1 MDCPTDDVLISFAAG
16 MLEPNMHES
25 VQTHVKDCSECT
37 QKVQWFVD
45 ELLQGAY
52 DDLQAKSEGTTSWTT
67 GDSDNGAADPTAF
80 ADLNDSFD
88 ASLIQPSKIPGAL
101 GQLDKYQIHGII
113 GDGAMGIV
121 LKALDESLGRTVA
134 IKALKRQLCS
144 NARARRRF
152 IREARSVAAIS
163 HPNVVT
169 VFEVNEQQFCP
180 YMVMEYV
187 AGGTL
192 RQYIREKGRLP
203 ADEVVRLSKGIAE
216 GLAAAHQQGVI
227 HRDIKP
233 ANLLLERSAVR
244 VKISDFGL
252 ARAAVGDV
260 DLTSHGLAVGTPSY
274 MSPEQVQGKK
284 LDCRSDLFSLGCV
297 IYAMITG
304 QSPFRGDCQ
313 FDIARRIL
321 EHDPAPLDQ
330 IVPETPP
337 FLVELTQRLLA
348 KNADDRFASAEE
360 VAEHLEGF
368 LARLNESTTD
378 EFSNI
383 MRQVRLTDKHG
394 DVELSQATTT
404 MLRKRGAWRY
414 RLIVL
419 PLMLVLAALMI
430 WQPWRWLTDGPPDL
444 QQILVGDPAMRP
456 GAVATIGQAI
466 GLAQPGSLILIHPDK
481 EYWETLVLSDPQR
494 LANVT
499 LAAAPDAVRPPVL
512 NSPAPSSTLSVIT
525 IHNVAGVTI
534 RGLEIRPSGSYGIV
548 LEGSCPDVVI
558 EGVHCIQPIGIAQPG
573 IDIRAYAAP
582 EDGGPIIIRD
592 STFYAPGAG
601 HCLRL
606 TQPDGLHAVRVQGN
620 RFWGRGVLVLAEGIL
635 SDVVICRNFFVKA
648 DVAET
653 DEHWV
658 PSISV
663 GLNVNIP
670 DPLPDD
676 GFVVCNNTFFQLD
689 HWLGLVESV
698 TDQQANIALVNN
710 LIVACGIVQGE
721 PHLVEQAATN
731 WRFQANYWEPT
742 PELSSPDHDPLM
754 LAKMHPPIKLV
765 NRNDPRRADFLRPI
779 AGSPL
784 WTAGVGDQAFP
795 EHVGA
800 HSPDNGSSSG
810 FSP

>member
-16 MLEPNMHES
+16 TIEPVMHEP
-25 VQTHVKDCSECT
+25 VQEHLEDCSECT
-37 QKVQWFVD
+37 KKVQWFLN
-45 ELLQGAY
+45 ELLQGDY
-52 DDLQAKSEGTTSWTT
+52 DDLRA
-67 GDSDNGAADPTAF
+67 DSDGTKSLKSRDSDDGAADPTAF
-80 ADLNDSFD
+80 FDLNDSFD
-88 ASLIQPSKIPGAL
+88 ASLMQPSTIPGAL
-101 GQLDKYQIHGII
+101 GQLGKYQIQGVI

-134 IKALKRQLCS
+134 IKVLKRQLCTS
-144 NARARRRF
+144 ERARRRF

-169 VFEVNEQQFCP
+169 VFEVNEQQVCP

-192 RQYIREKGRLP
+192 RQYIRSKGRLP
-203 ADEVVRLSKGIAE
+203 AFEVVRLSKGIAE

-252 ARAAVGDV
+252 ARAAVGSV
-260 DLTSHGLAVGTPSY
+260 DLTSQGLAVGTPSY
-274 MSPEQVQGKK
+274 MSPEQVKGKK

-304 QSPFRGDCQ
+304 HTPFRGDCQ

-321 EHDPAPLDQ
+321 EQDPPPLDH
-330 IVPETPP
+330 VAPETPP
-337 FLVELTQRLLA
+337 FLVDLTQRLLA
-348 KNADDRFASAEE
+348 KNVDDRFASADE
-360 VAEHLEGF
+360 VVAHLENF

-378 EFSNI
+378 EFSDI
-383 MRQVRLTDKHG
+383 MRQVRLPGKRAN
-394 DVELSQATTT
+394 VEPSPATTPT
-404 MLRKRGAWRY
+404 LRKRGAWRQ

-419 PLMLVLAALMI
+419 PFVLLLAALMI
-430 WQPWRWLTDGPPDL
+430 WQPWRWLTDVPPDV
-444 QQILVGDPAMRP
+444 QQIFVGDPAKRP
-456 GAVATIGQAI
+456 GVVATIGQA
-466 GLAQPGSLILIHPDK
+466 LRMAQPGSVILVHPDK

-512 NSPAPSSTLSVIT
+512 NSSAPSLTLSVIT
-525 IHNVAGVTI
+525 IHNVPGVTI
-534 RGLEIRPSGSYGIV
+534 RGLEIRPSGGHGIV
-548 LEGSCPDVVI
+548 LEGICPDVVI
-558 EGVHCIQPIGIAQPG
+558 EGVQCIQPIGIASPSV
-573 IDIRAYAAP
+573 DIRAQAA
-582 EDGGPIIIRD
+582 EGSGGPIIVRD

-606 TQPDGLHAVRVQGN
+606 TQPDGLHAIRLQDN
-620 RFWGRGVLVLAEGIL
+620 RFLGRGVLVFAEGIL
-635 SDVVICRNFFVKA
+635 NDVVFRRNFFVKM
-648 DVAET
+648 DVAES
-653 DEHWV
+653 DQHRV
-658 PSISV
+658 PSITV
-663 GLNVNIP
+663 GLNVDIKE
-670 DPLPDD
+670 PLPVE

-698 TDQQANIALVNN
+698 TDQQANISLANN
-710 LIVACGIVQGE
+710 LIMACGIVQGE
-721 PHLVEQAATN
+721 PHLINQAETN
-731 WRFQANYWEPT
+731 WRFLANYWETT
-742 PELSSPDHDPLM
+742 PELSSPDHDPFM
-754 LAKMHPPIKLV
+754 LAKMHPPIKVV
-765 NRNDPRRADFLRPI
+765 NRNDPRRVDFLRPV

-784 WTAGVGDQAFP
+784 WTAGVGDQEFP

-800 HSPDNGSSSG
+800 HSPDSGSSSG

>member
-1 MDCPTDDVLISFAAG
+1 MDCPTDDVLISFAAS
-16 MLEPNMHES
+16 MLEPVMHET
-25 VQTHVKDCSECT
+25 VQTHVKDCLKCT
-37 QKVQWFVD
+37 KKVQWFRE
-45 ELLQGAY
+45 ELLHGAY
-52 DDLQAKSEGTTSWTT
+52 DDLQGESNETKSLKSR
-67 GDSDNGAADPTAF
+67 DSDDGAADPTAF
-80 ADLNDSFD
+80 SDLNDSFD
-88 ASLIQPSKIPGAL
+88 ASLIQPSKIPGVV

-134 IKALKRQLCS
+134 IKALKRQLCTS
-144 NARARRRF
+144 DRARRRF
-152 IREARSVAAIS
+152 IHEARSVAAIS

-169 VFEVNEQQFCP
+169 VFEVNEQQVCP

-192 RQYIREKGRLP
+192 RQLIREKGRLP
-203 ADEVVRLSKGIAE
+203 AVEVVRLSKGIAE

-233 ANLLLERSAVR
+233 ANLLLERSAVL

-252 ARAAVGDV
+252 ARAAVGNV

-321 EHDPAPLDQ
+321 EHDPTPLDHV
-330 IVPETPP
+330 VPETPP

-348 KNADDRFASAEE
+348 KSADDRFASADE
-360 VAEHLEGF
+360 VAKHLENF

-378 EFSNI
+378 EFSGI
-383 MRQVRLTDKHG
+383 MRQARLSGNREK
-394 DVELSQATTT
+394 VESSPATSPT
-404 MLRKRGAWRY
+404 LRKRGAWRY

-419 PLMLVLAALMI
+419 PLMLVLAALVV
-430 WQPWRWLTDGPPDL
+430 WQPWRWLTDVPPDV
-444 QQILVGDPAMRP
+444 QQIVVGDPAMRP
-456 GAVATIGQAI
+456 GVVATIGQA
-466 GLAQPGSLILIHPDK
+466 LRMAQPGSVILVHPDK

-512 NSPAPSSTLSVIT
+512 NSSAPSLTLSVIT
-525 IHNVAGVTI
+525 IHNVPGVTI
-534 RGLEIRPSGSYGIV
+534 RGLEIRPSGGYGIV
-548 LEGSCPDVVI
+548 LEGHCPGVVI
-558 EGVHCIQPIGIAQPG
+558 EGVHCIQPIGVASPG
-573 IDIRAYAAP
+573 IDIRAQAAP
-582 EDGGPIIIRD
+582 EDGGPIIVRA

-606 TQPDGLHAVRVQGN
+606 TQPDGLHAVRIEDN
-620 RFWGRGVLVLAEGIL
+620 RFLGRGVLVFAEGIL
-635 SDVVICRNFFVKA
+635 NDVVFRRNFLVKA
-648 DVAET
+648 DVAEP
-653 DEHWV
+653 DEHQV
-658 PSISV
+658 PSVSV
-663 GLNVNIP
+663 GLNVDIKE
-670 DPLPDD
+670 PLPEE

-698 TDQQANIALVNN
+698 TDQEANISLANN
-710 LIVACGIVQGE
+710 LIMACGIVQGE
-721 PHLVEQAATN
+721 PHLVDQAATN

-754 LAKMHPPIKLV
+754 LAKMHPPIQV
-765 NRNDPRRADFLRPI
+765 ANRNDPRRVDFLRPV

-784 WTAGVGDQAFP
+784 WTAGMGDQEFP

-800 HSPDNGSSSG
+800 HSPDRGSSSG